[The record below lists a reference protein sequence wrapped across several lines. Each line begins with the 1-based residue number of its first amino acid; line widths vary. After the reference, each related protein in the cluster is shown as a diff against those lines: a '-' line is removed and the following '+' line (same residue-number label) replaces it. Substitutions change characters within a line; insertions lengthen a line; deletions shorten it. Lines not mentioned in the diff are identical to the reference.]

1 MKGINLRQVRD
12 FLDEIHLTSRYD
24 DNGNLE
30 VVFGASEE
38 FVYDI
43 VIIIS
48 TDNDRLSYFSFA
60 PGYTPRTADPFRLA
74 NSHNRRCY
82 MPVCVV
88 RGEDEHIDFE
98 YSYLLDEEVSEEFV
112 RENCVVMPIRCILR
126 SFADLEKEYQP

>member
-1 MKGINLRQVRD
+1 MSDPFFYKDTARHHTHPPPLAPGGTMWKKETPERAPL
-12 FLDEIHLTSRYD
+12 F
-24 DNGNLE
+24 
-30 VVFGASEE
+30 
-38 FVYDI
+38 
-43 VIIIS
+43 
-48 TDNDRLSYFSFA
+48 FSPFA